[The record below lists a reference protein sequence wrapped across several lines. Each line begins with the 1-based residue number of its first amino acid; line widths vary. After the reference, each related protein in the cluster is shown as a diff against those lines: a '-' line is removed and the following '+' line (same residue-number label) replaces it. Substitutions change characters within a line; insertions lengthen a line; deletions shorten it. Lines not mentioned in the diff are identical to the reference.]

1 MIIEEKNII
10 TKDNI
15 CREILKKLIN
25 YNKKSENG
33 LVRTKRTEKSYS
45 NTRT

>member
-1 MIIEEKNII
+1 MMRYSSWGQDGKMIIEEKNII

-25 YNKKSENG
+25 YKKN
-33 LVRTKRTEKSYS
+33 VRMDQ
-45 NTRT
+45 